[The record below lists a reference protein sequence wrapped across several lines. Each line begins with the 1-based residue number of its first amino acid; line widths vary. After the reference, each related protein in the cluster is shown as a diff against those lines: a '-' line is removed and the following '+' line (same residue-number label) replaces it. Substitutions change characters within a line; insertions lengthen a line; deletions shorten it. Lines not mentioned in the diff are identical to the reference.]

1 MVSELQLSHI
11 EYLIIIG
18 SLNCTLKRSRAY
30 GIDSKTLYIEVK
42 WNYLQFL
49 SQSELQKS
57 YLLLNSGLLY
67 MSLHVINLY
76 SVF

>member
-42 WNYLQFL
+42 
-49 SQSELQKS
+49 
-57 YLLLNSGLLY
+57 
-67 MSLHVINLY
+67 
-76 SVF
+76 